1 MAFCQNCGS
10 EVTGRYCARCGAPSG
25 QGAGTDA
32 SAPSIPP
39 ASSGASGLA
48 DNVASALCYL
58 PILGIIFLLV
68 EPYSRNKLVRFHAF
82 QSLFLTAAMVAIN
95 IVLGSV
101 FEILWTGLV
110 FFPLVRLLY
119 LVLVIYLAFQAF
131 KGQKIVTPVIGPLAE
146 KQA

>member
-1 MAFCQNCGS
+1 
-10 EVTGRYCARCGAPSG
+10 
-25 QGAGTDA
+25 
-32 SAPSIPP
+32 
-39 ASSGASGLA
+39 
-48 DNVASALCYL
+48 
-58 PILGIIFLLV
+58 
-68 EPYSRNKLVRFHAF
+68 
-82 QSLFLTAAMVAIN
+82 MVAIN